1 MRIHE
6 EHRIDFVSNATS
18 ASRDSA
24 VFMKYAQNIIPIERA
39 MYEIKQK
46 NDFDVTREQILANVY
61 WLGYGKVFER
71 YHKITSEEFNLIKWM
86 KS

>member
-1 MRIHE
+1 MRIHK
-6 EHRIDFVSNATS
+6 EHRIDFVSNETA
-18 ASRDSA
+18 AHRDSN

-39 MYEIKQK
+39 MYDIKQK

-61 WLGYGKVFER
+61 WLGYGNIFEK
-71 YHKITSEEFNLIKWM
+71 YHKITREEFNLIKWM